1 MMGTGVFDNNGLEWL
16 QTLVIWYNRFL
27 MYYLGVMLVLALGLV
42 IVGWLAVNHYVRMR
56 PLRDYRHVGTSELSM
71 PVSIIVPGF
80 NEALNIAES
89 VRSLLATQFSQLEVI
104 VVNDGS
110 TDETLQVLKDAF
122 KLVAIERTP
131 RSGLPT
137 AKVRQVYASPL
148 DSRIVVIDKENG
160 GKADALNAGI
170 NFSQYPLV
178 SAIDADTMLDPGAL
192 ARLVWEFQ
200 SHTDTVATGG
210 IVRIANG
217 STVKDGRLVSIATPH
232 RQFMANV
239 QIVEYL
245 RAFLGGRLGWSRLG
259 MLMII
264 SGAFGLFRRDVLV
277 NAGGYSGETIT
288 EDAELVLRIRKYQAD
303 HDQPCR
309 ITFFPD
315 PICWTEAPTTMKA
328 LVRQRDRWQRGLGET
343 LIRHRGMLFR
353 KKYGRIGWV
362 ALPYF
367 WLFEFL
373 EPLITVTGMIIT
385 PLAILFGFGSIPV
398 YLLMLTFAF
407 AYGYFISMVIIL
419 LEERAF
425 RRYPNWVDLR
435 RMTVVAFFENFGF
448 RQWQALVRMRAI
460 FRIRSSRKQWGEQK
474 RVGFTQAK
482 RAEELPA

>member
-1 MMGTGVFDNNGLEWL
+1 MGTGTFDNSGLEWL
-16 QTLVIWYNRFL
+16 QTLVIAYNRFL
-27 MYYLGVMLVLALGLV
+27 MYYLGVMLGLALILV
-42 IVGWLAVNHYVRMR
+42 IVGWYAVNHYVRMR
-56 PLRDYRHVGTSELSM
+56 PLRDYRHVGTSDLSM
-71 PVSIIVPGF
+71 PVSILVPGY
-80 NEALNIAES
+80 NEELSIVES

-104 VVNDGS
+104 VINDGS
-110 TDETLQVLKDAF
+110 KDGTLAVLQDVF
-122 KLVAIERTP
+122 KLVQIERTP

-137 AKVRQVYASPL
+137 EAVRAVYASPL
-148 DSRIVVIDKENG
+148 DPRVIVIDKVNG

-170 NFSQYPLV
+170 NYAQFPLV
-178 SAIDADTMLDPGAL
+178 SSIDADTMLDAGAL

-200 SHTDTVATGG
+200 SHPETVATGG

-259 MLMII
+259 MLLII

-277 NAGGYSGETIT
+277 NAGGYNTDTIT

-303 HDQPCR
+303 HDLPCR

-315 PICWTEAPTTMKA
+315 PICWTEAPTTVKS
-328 LVRQRDRWQRGLGET
+328 LVKQRDRWQRGLGET
-343 LIRHRGMLFR
+343 LIRHRSMLFR

-367 WLFEFL
+367 WAFEFL

-398 YLLMLTFAF
+398 YLLMIAFAF
-407 AYGYFISMVIIL
+407 AYGYFISMIIIL

-425 RRYPNWVDLR
+425 RRYPNWQDLR
-435 RMTVVAFFENFGF
+435 RMTIVAFLENFGF
-448 RQWQALVRMRAI
+448 RQWQSFVRMRAM
-460 FRIRSSRKQWGEQK
+460 FRIRSRRRHWGEQDRK
-474 RVGFTQAK
+474 GFTAAK
-482 RAEELPA
+482 PAEAVSA

>member
-1 MMGTGVFDNNGLEWL
+1 MMGTGTFETTGMEWL
-16 QTLVIWYNRFL
+16 QTLVIAYNRFL
-27 MYYLGVMLVLALGLV
+27 MYYLGVMLVLAFVLV
-42 IVGWLAVNHYVRMR
+42 VVGWFAVNHYVRMR

-71 PVSIIVPGF
+71 PVSILVPGY
-80 NEALNIAES
+80 NEELTIVES

-104 VVNDGS
+104 VINDGS
-110 TDETLQVLKDAF
+110 KDKMLEVLQEAF

-137 AKVRQVYASPL
+137 AAVRAVYASPL
-148 DSRIVVIDKENG
+148 DSRIVVIDKVNG

-170 NFSQYPLV
+170 NYSQYPLV

-200 SHTDTVATGG
+200 SHPDTVATGG

-277 NAGGYSGETIT
+277 NAGGYSPDTIT

-303 HDQPCR
+303 HDLPCR

-315 PICWTEAPTTMKA
+315 PICWTEAPTTMKG

-343 LIRHRGMLFR
+343 LLRHKNMLFR

-367 WLFEFL
+367 WAFEFL

-385 PLAILFGFGSIPV
+385 PLAIIFGFGSVPV
-398 YLLMLTFAF
+398 YILMLAFAF
-407 AYGYFISMVIIL
+407 AYGYFISMIIIL

-425 RRYPNWVDLR
+425 RRYPNWQDLR
-435 RMTVVAFFENFGF
+435 RMTTVAFFENFGF
-448 RQWQALVRMRAI
+448 RQWQSFVRMRAI
-460 FRIRSSRKQWGEQK
+460 FRIRSRRQQWGEQK

-482 RAEELPA
+482 TTETVPA